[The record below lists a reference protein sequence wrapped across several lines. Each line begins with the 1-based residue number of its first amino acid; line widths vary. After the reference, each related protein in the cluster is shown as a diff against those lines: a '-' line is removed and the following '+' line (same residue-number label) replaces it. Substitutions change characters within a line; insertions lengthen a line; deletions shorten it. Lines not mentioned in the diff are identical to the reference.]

1 MDTKSSVTP
10 VRILLIDD
18 DRGSRE
24 LMRNVI
30 LKNNPD
36 LQVIAEAKNFQEA
49 LDHLEKQEIE
59 LIVMDY
65 QLYDYDLRHTVN
77 GPDLTRLIRKQYPEI
92 KIIFLSMYFYPLTV
106 KWALE
111 AGANG
116 YLSKEA
122 EPEII
127 IAEIRKIMGLPSTQL
142 EVPVSILDKLTI
154 REGEVFKLEGEAKSS
169 KEINMIFWVNEQI
182 ENFYIEERSNI
193 DLESVS
199 REVASYAKKAAESF
213 RKDIRYSGY
222 LFERECAG
230 NLAAGHPPDVLL
242 PLKNDAMT
250 QTFAELNQ
258 WIQKQ
263 YEDEQE
269 KSHIKSLIKIYK
281 KQCSKTDQ
289 EEKKLGKVIQK
300 KYRMY
305 KKECKDKSVEPE
317 TRVNWIRSQGNNNE
331 NGESERRWAEIFG
344 IPDHTEEYEFK
355 YFVKWIGIENDS
367 KERQVWIDDQIIA
380 FYLKHSFDD
389 LKEAEDYL
397 KDVRL
402 KGYKYRKESYLEKL
416 KNADIKDL
424 KLKNLDPWIEKQ
436 IKNKASNINA
446 SFEEEAKQ
454 YKDADDYDGE
464 IKEGNEIEIEIEIEI
479 EPVIRNNKVDKDLSN
494 LGDKLNLS
502 HPELI
507 RASQIFF
514 GSPGVEQAIMAQ
526 QLLDSFS
533 AYQTRKNDKS
543 PPKRLL

>member
-213 RKDIRYSGY
+213 RKD
-222 LFERECAG
+222 
-230 NLAAGHPPDVLL
+230 
-242 PLKNDAMT
+242 
-250 QTFAELNQ
+250 
-258 WIQKQ
+258 QK
-263 YEDEQE
+263 
-269 KSHIKSLIKIYK
+269 
-281 KQCSKTDQ
+281 C
-289 EEKKLGKVIQK
+289 
-300 KYRMY
+300 
-305 KKECKDKSVEPE
+305 PE
-317 TRVNWIRSQGNNNE
+317 I
-331 NGESERRWAEIFG
+331 
-344 IPDHTEEYEFK
+344 
-355 YFVKWIGIENDS
+355 
-367 KERQVWIDDQIIA
+367 
-380 FYLKHSFDD
+380 
-389 LKEAEDYL
+389 
-397 KDVRL
+397 
-402 KGYKYRKESYLEKL
+402 
-416 KNADIKDL
+416 
-424 KLKNLDPWIEKQ
+424 
-436 IKNKASNINA
+436 
-446 SFEEEAKQ
+446 
-454 YKDADDYDGE
+454 
-464 IKEGNEIEIEIEIEI
+464 
-479 EPVIRNNKVDKDLSN
+479 
-494 LGDKLNLS
+494 
-502 HPELI
+502 
-507 RASQIFF
+507 
-514 GSPGVEQAIMAQ
+514 
-526 QLLDSFS
+526 
-533 AYQTRKNDKS
+533 
-543 PPKRLL
+543 